1 MQYILFFSTNYW
13 RWRKSKIASLN
24 LIFLCAINVIVTFFR
39 IVLNSVVIQTLWK
52 VSLLRKKLCYFIMV
66 MVLSCIDLLNDVI
79 TNCPT
84 LTIYSMIR
92 INEGYDVC
100 YSCCMI
106 FAWTYLIIFLR
117 FHLSQSQICDP
128 EYCNW
133 SISGSNAYPIF
144 HKTSVTKRK
153 LLTVLAIS
161 FVLETVFDLISFLIS
176 HHLSR

>member
-39 IVLNSVVIQTLWK
+39 IVLNSVVIRTLWK

-92 INEGYDVC
+92 INEGYDVLQLLDIC
-100 YSCCMI
+100 LDISYHFPAFSSLTI
-106 FAWTYLIIFLR
+106 SNLWSWVLIDIW
-117 FHLSQSQICDP
+117 Q
-128 EYCNW
+128 
-133 SISGSNAYPIF
+133 
-144 HKTSVTKRK
+144 
-153 LLTVLAIS
+153 
-161 FVLETVFDLISFLIS
+161 
-176 HHLSR
+176 